1 MPNIGS
7 LLKDEIVRLCRKE
20 IRLQVEPIRKNA
32 AAHRHEIASL
42 KRNIVALER
51 QGSALA
57 KRAAKGEKAPKP
69 ESTEP
74 PMRFVA
80 KGLVSLRTR
89 LGLSAGDFG
98 TLIGVSGQSVYNWEK
113 GKTTPRREQLALL
126 AAVRG
131 IGKGEAQ
138 ARLEKVEK

>member
-7 LLKDEIVRLCRKE
+7 LLKDEIARLCRKE
-20 IRLQVEPIRKNA
+20 IRRQVEPVRKNA
-32 AAHRHEIASL
+32 AAHRRDIAAL
-42 KRNIVALER
+42 KRKIATLER
-51 QGSALA
+51 QGSVLV
-57 KRAAKGEKAPKP
+57 KRAARSEKAPKP
-69 ESTEP
+69 ESTEA

-98 TLIGVSGQSVYNWEK
+98 QLIGVSGQSVYNWEK
-113 GKTTPRREQLALL
+113 GKATPRREQLAAL

>member
-7 LLKDEIVRLCRKE
+7 LLKDEIARLCRKE
-20 IRLQVEPIRKNA
+20 IRRQVEPVRKNA
-32 AAHRHEIASL
+32 AAHRHEIAAL
-42 KRNIVALER
+42 KRKIATLER
-51 QGSALA
+51 QGAMF
-57 KRAAKGEKAPKP
+57 AKGAARSEKASKP

-98 TLIGVSGQSVYNWEK
+98 ELIGVSGQSVYNWEK
-113 GKTTPRREQLALL
+113 GKTTPRKEQLASL

-138 ARLEKVEK
+138 ARLEKTEK

>member
-7 LLKDEIVRLCRKE
+7 LLKDEIARLCRKE
-20 IRLQVEPIRKNA
+20 IRRQVEPVRKNA
-32 AAHRHEIASL
+32 AAYRHDIADL
-42 KRNIVALER
+42 KRRIAALER
-51 QGSALA
+51 QNAGLA
-57 KRAAKGEKAPKP
+57 KRAAKSEKAPKP
-69 ESTEP
+69 ESDEA

-80 KGLVSLRTR
+80 KGLVSLRLR

-98 TLIGVSGQSVYNWEK
+98 RLIGVSGQSVYNWEK
-113 GKTTPRREQLALL
+113 GKTTPRKEQLALL

>member
-7 LLKDEIVRLCRKE
+7 LLKDEIARLCRKE
-20 IRLQVEPIRKNA
+20 IRRQVEPVRKNA
-32 AAHRHEIASL
+32 AAHRRDIAAL
-42 KRNIVALER
+42 KRKIATLER
-51 QGSALA
+51 QGAVLV
-57 KRAAKGEKAPKP
+57 KRAARSEKAPKP

-98 TLIGVSGQSVYNWEK
+98 QLIGVSGQSVYNWEK
-113 GKTTPRREQLALL
+113 GKATPRREQLAAL

-138 ARLEKVEK
+138 ARLAKVEK